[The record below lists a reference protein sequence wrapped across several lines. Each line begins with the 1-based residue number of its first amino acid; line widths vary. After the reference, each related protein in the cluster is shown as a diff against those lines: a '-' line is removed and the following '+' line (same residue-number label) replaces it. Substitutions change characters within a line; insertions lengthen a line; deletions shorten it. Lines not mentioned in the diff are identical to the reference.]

1 MYRQRLDASGWEL
14 LLVHPGGP
22 FWRKKDEGAW
32 TIPKGE
38 FNDSESPL
46 DAAKREFNE
55 ELGAKPPEA
64 EPIKLKPVRQAGGK
78 VVHCWAVAGDFDP
91 SKLQSNTFKQEW
103 PPKSGRF
110 IDVPEVDRA
119 AWFSP
124 EAARQKINSG
134 QAPLIDELMGV
145 LDVSEARP

>member
-1 MYRQRLDASGWEL
+1 MYRQRFDASGWEL

-55 ELGAKPPEA
+55 ELGAQAPEA

-78 VVHCWAVAGDFDP
+78 IVHCWAVAGDFDP
-91 SKLQSNTFKQEW
+91 SNLQSNTFKQEW

-134 QAPLIDELMGV
+134 QVPLIDELLGV
-145 LDVSEARP
+145 LDSER